1 MTKLINMKRRDAIKN
16 ILLASASTLFIT
28 GCSEANVVELIR
40 NNKILLDNS
49 HKDYL
54 FKISESFLPIADL
67 KEKVGNPVDFIM
79 TMINDC
85 HSPKEV
91 ASFANGFEQYK
102 MLMEQSKLKIKSAKE
117 DQVIPVVQKILE
129 ETEQIQEDI
138 VFFINKTKNLSV
150 KHLVSSEYY
159 MSEYLDYSLIPK
171 EPFDGCAETQK

>member
-1 MTKLINMKRRDAIKN
+1 MKRRDAIKN

-28 GCSEANVVELIR
+28 GCSEANVVELIK
-40 NNKILLDNS
+40 NNNILLDKS

-85 HSPKEV
+85 HSPEEV
-91 ASFANGFEQYK
+91 SSFATGFEQYK
-102 MLMEQSKLKIKSAKE
+102 MLMDQSKLKIKSAKE

-129 ETEQIQEDI
+129 ETETPQEDLI
-138 VFFINKTKNLSV
+138 FFIDKTKNLSIQ
-150 KHLVSSEYY
+150 HLMSSEYY
-159 MSEYLDYSLIPK
+159 MTEILDYSMVPK
-171 EPFDGCAETQK
+171 ESFNGCAEI